1 MSANSFGQPDWL
13 LSSVVALTSQE
24 DQHIMDIISSNRDLE
39 GYKFMLWEI
48 LLLNPS
54 RISDRCTFSL
64 HSPILP
70 WSSSSCLL
78 ELAVYSQGL
87 SLAGL
92 SAEVHDVDTNQSKA
106 VHLQEGHEEDAW
118 VKWKILIGSIGQM
131 ERPFE
136 ITLIYSSCDEKNSGF
151 LALGSLQLQNCL
163 HDKDLFNFDKG
174 SPIPCP
180 HEGCVSHLA
189 VCSFN
194 SDCPNKEEDE
204 PLCDSLTEGAH
215 CSFEEGACGWTID
228 GNINSSWSISGFSR
242 THENQIGRSAL
253 QATEGIF
260 LILHLLF

>member
-1 MSANSFGQPDWL
+1 MLRNTVVQQDLHL
-13 LSSVVALTSQE
+13 LLITASRAGRWGSW
-24 DQHIMDIISSNRDLE
+24 N
-39 GYKFMLWEI
+39 I

-54 RISDRCTFSL
+54 RILDRCTFSL

-92 SAEVHDVDTNQSKA
+92 SAEVHYMDTNQSKV

-118 VKWKILIGSIGQM
+118 VKWKILIGPIGQM

-136 ITLIYSSCDEKNSGF
+136 ITLLYSSCEEKNSGV

-163 HDKDLFNFDKG
+163 HDKVFSNFDKG
-174 SPIPCP
+174 SPTSCP
-180 HEGCVSHLA
+180 LEGCVSHLE

-194 SDCPNKEEDE
+194 SDCPTKEEDE
-204 PLCDSLTEGAH
+204 SLCDSLTEGAH
-215 CSFEEGACGWTID
+215 CSFEEGACGWTMD
-228 GNINSSWSISGFSR
+228 GNINSSWAISDISR
-242 THENQIGRSAL
+242 MHENWIGGSAL
-253 QATEGIF
+253 QATGGIF
-260 LILHLLF
+260 LILHLPF